1 MSRTKKL
8 TPEILDRL
16 IQEQFDKLLN
26 KPDKDKFIDIEKDVQ
41 DKKSSTQ
48 SVEHTDD
55 LIGTQRLYMDFI
67 NKLTPE
73 QRREVKRMFCYDS
86 FTPEQLND
94 IALANKAKLNDKV
107 QERKYKPR
115 SKSIKIKVLK

>member
-86 FTPEQLND
+86 FTPELLND

-115 SKSIKIKVLK
+115 SKSIKIN